1 MRTATYARESNTHN
15 HRIILFEFVIVVVVV
30 QVFVDFFSSFLFS
43 LVYSFYTD
51 SSVLLFCVRLRFF
64 FIFIC
69 QFIYFDLNSRIRC
82 AIFKPTNMAK
92 MGSTHSMSFG
102 IGLSP
107 HSKSKSLFFSL
118 FLFVRVLNTR
128 NSYKRPCMSLMY
140 VFDICFG

>member
-102 IGLSP
+102 IGLSLAL
-107 HSKSKSLFFSL
+107 KIEIVVFFFIL
-118 FLFVRVLNTR
+118 
-128 NSYKRPCMSLMY
+128 
-140 VFDICFG
+140 ICACVEYQK